1 MNPNPF
7 NDQIEITSNRTGKD
21 VLLEISDVTGRM
33 ILQSELD
40 QPLTII
46 PSAEFG
52 KGVYFVK
59 ISQGQFPKTIKMI
72 KAD

>member
-1 MNPNPF
+1 
-7 NDQIEITSNRTGKD
+7 
-21 VLLEISDVTGRM
+21 LLEITDVTGR
-33 ILQSELD
+33 IVLQSELD
-40 QPLTII
+40 HQQTII

-59 ISQGQFPKTIKMI
+59 VSQGQFTKTIKMI